1 MMRVL
6 FLLILVSFSSCAM
19 AQKKTVAQIKSE
31 LQKTQNPFGYVR
43 DTLKK
48 KYVLDTVVIPRIGN
62 FQGIADSLAYHGV
75 LRRVY
80 GPYDKGRVLV
90 TVLGKIPNRFNRIS
104 QIYLDT
110 TVFRREFADS
120 LSNTILQRI
129 GNGSAT
135 FEEMAQTYSMGGEGI
150 TKGDLGWIAQGVL
163 MPDVEKAL
171 SKHKKGEVFK
181 VWTKAGVHI
190 IKITQNPKQDHGFA
204 LLMRVFL

>member
-1 MMRVL
+1 MRIIFTL
-6 FLLILVSFSSCAM
+6 IFLIAASSIN

-48 KYVLDTVVIPRIGN
+48 RYVLDTVVIPRLGN
-62 FQGIADSLAYHGV
+62 FQGIADSLAYHGQI
-75 LRRVY
+75 RRVY

-129 GNGSAT
+129 SKGSAT

-150 TKGDLGWIAQGVL
+150 TKGDLGWVAQGV
-163 MPDVEKAL
+163 MIPDVEKAIA
-171 SKHKKGEVFK
+171 KHKKGEVFK
-181 VWTKAGVHI
+181 VWTRAGVHI

-204 LLMRVFL
+204 LIMRVFL